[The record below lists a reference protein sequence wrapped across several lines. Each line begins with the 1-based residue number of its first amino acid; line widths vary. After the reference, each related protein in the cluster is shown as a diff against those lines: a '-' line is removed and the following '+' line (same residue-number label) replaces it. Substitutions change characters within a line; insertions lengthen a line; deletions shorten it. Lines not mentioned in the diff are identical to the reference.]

1 MKKVNLSL
9 LVVLLFMFALASTT
23 LAFQNEPEEFRG
35 LKWGDPPGEDMELE
49 TEFVYVYY
57 WYEKHGAYYSREDML
72 QQEGGKEL
80 SSDEAWQR
88 YVQSR
93 TSFRRYERKND
104 KLKIGEAELGYIYYE
119 FYEGQFMGV
128 AIWIDSGFSALKD
141 TLELKFG
148 RGKNQGAYV
157 GPLRVG
163 DLYKWSGDVATIE
176 LRRMLQLGI
185 YDLKIYSTKIWS
197 QKREDERRQEE
208 ETRYKKEEERQK
220 AAEEGLA
227 DFDYIPETKE
237 EEKESNIK
245 EKPKAEKLKK
255 IILNGEEASDEEK
268 IKPILPE
275 VQPFFDLSTPE
286 NTVRS
291 FIEAIILEDDNK
303 KAIECWSRK
312 VPEFLV
318 IALVNVAQE
327 AFKEGIGEESLD
339 PEIVKFGLNLFSYE
353 KEQINGESFY
363 VWYIA
368 PDGSDSKEDLNFRV
382 VKEDGNWKILMQK
395 GMEDNPLFSSLLEKV
410 ETTERKFRDF
420 STPENTLRTFLEAAI
435 LRDKELMK
443 QCWSKEIPE
452 RILDETL
459 EGVDSIFAEYDLEER
474 KSFLGKITY
483 KVDRYIDDSTCY
495 VYGIIEEENFP
506 VKFKVKKEE
515 EEWKILMPIEEEE
528 NEGPGK
534 DSEEREGIRGNGQGP
549 EIEGLVAGR
558 EIRRWVQPGFPRS
571 AEEQG
576 KMDGK
581 VRVKLW
587 VLPSGEVVET
597 MIIQTSGVPE
607 FDQDASQAL
616 MKWIFERIEEEETQT
631 GIVTFRFKKE

>member
-1 MKKVNLSL
+1 
-9 LVVLLFMFALASTT
+9 MFALVRITQG
-23 LAFQNEPEEFRG
+23 FQDEPDGFRG
-35 LKWGDPPGEDMELE
+35 LEWGDPPGEDMEYVGKFWE
-49 TEFVYVYY
+49 RAYKGNYKIFV
-57 WYEKHGAYYSREDML
+57 EN
-72 QQEGGKEL
+72 
-80 SSDEAWQR
+80 DEAFSLEEIHYNARWYQR
-88 YVQSR
+88 R
-93 TSFRRYERKND
+93 ND
-104 KLKIGEAELGYIYYE
+104 RLQIGRAKLQYIYYL
-119 FYEGQFMGV
+119 FYKNQFIDVQIEPEGLSYDF
-128 AIWIDSGFSALKD
+128 LKD
-141 TLELKFG
+141 VIKLKFG
-148 RGKNQGAYV
+148 EGERRDKRWQGISGKWYY
-157 GPLRVG
+157 
-163 DLYKWSGDVATIE
+163 DWSYIWSGDIATVI
-176 LRRMLQLGI
+176 LQDNYTKDITGGSVMLEI
-185 YDLKIYSTKIWS
+185 RSTKIYN
-197 QKREDERRQEE
+197 QYQEDKRLRKEE
-208 ETRYKKEEERQK
+208 EARRKEEERQK
-220 AAEEGLA
+220 VAEEGLA

-237 EEKESNIK
+237 EKKESNIK
-245 EKPKAEKLKK
+245 EKPKAEKLEK
-255 IILNGEEASDEEK
+255 IILNGEEASEEEK

-291 FIEAIILEDDNK
+291 FMEALVLEDDNK
-303 KAIECWSRK
+303 KAVECWSRK
-312 VPEFLV
+312 VPGFLV
-318 IALVNVAQE
+318 ISLVNVAQE
-327 AFKEGIGEESLD
+327 AFKEGVGEESLD
-339 PEIVKFGLNLFSYE
+339 PEIVKFGLNLFSYK

-483 KVDRYIDDSTCY
+483 KVDRYIDDSACY
-495 VYGIIEEENFP
+495 VFGIIEEENFP
-506 VKFKVKKEE
+506 VKFTVKKED

-534 DSEEREGIRGNGQGP
+534 DSEEREDIRGSVQGP
-549 EIEGLVAGR
+549 EIEGAIAGR
-558 EIRRWVQPGFPRS
+558 EIQRWEEPGFPRS

-581 VRVKLW
+581 VKVKIW
-587 VLPSGEVVET
+587 VLPSGEVVEIE
-597 MIIQTSGVPE
+597 IIQTSRVPE
-607 FDQDASQAL
+607 FDQAASQAL
-616 MKWIFERIEEEETQT
+616 RKCRFESIEEQETQT
-631 GIVTFRFKKE
+631 GIVTFRFEAE